1 MRRTHRSVR
10 GGGFTLI
17 ETLVVV
23 LIISI
28 LAVIS
33 MPALTQ
39 AFLRS
44 KLRTTARQTA
54 ALMMLSKME
63 AVRRNANTEV
73 CYDAGTNMLYAFV
86 DQAPLAAG
94 TCPVPITAPD
104 LQIGIQEIPQNI
116 ALQGPG
122 DGAPNGPAA
131 IQGFDEAPCAA
142 ANRQPGVV
150 FRPDGSTPCAGALR
164 FMIVNQSLGEED
176 NSFLEV
182 RVSPTATGR
191 VHIQKYF
198 RPGQSLGPCST
209 DFPQVGGCWWEFNEA
224 GNKWIWP

>member
-1 MRRTHRSVR
+1 MRRIHGSVR
-10 GGGFTLI
+10 QRGFTLI

-23 LIISI
+23 VIISI

-44 KLRTTARQTA
+44 KLRTTVRQTA
-54 ALMMLSKME
+54 ALMMISKME
-63 AVRRNANTEV
+63 AVRRNAATEV
-73 CYDAGTNMLYAFV
+73 CYDAVTNSLYAFV
-86 DQAPLAAG
+86 DQPPLALA

-104 LQIGIQEIPQNI
+104 LQIGFQAMPTNL

-122 DGAPNGPAA
+122 DGVPNGAAA

-142 ANRQPGVV
+142 ADRHLGVV

-164 FMIVNQSLGEED
+164 FTIVNQSVGEED

-191 VHIQKYF
+191 VQIQKF
-198 RPGQSLGPCST
+198 FPGQAPANCSS
-209 DFPQVGGCWWEFNEA
+209 DDPKVGGCWWEFNEA
-224 GNKWIWP
+224 NNKWVWP